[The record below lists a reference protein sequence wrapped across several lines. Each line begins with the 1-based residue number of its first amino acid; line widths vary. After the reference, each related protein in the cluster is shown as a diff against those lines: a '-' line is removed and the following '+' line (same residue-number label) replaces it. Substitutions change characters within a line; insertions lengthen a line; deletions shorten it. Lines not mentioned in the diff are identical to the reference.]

1 MSNPQIGDITVVEI
15 VDPEKLFEG
24 IEYRPDYR
32 PMPEI
37 DRSLYQHYTKVLQAT
52 TIARNERKIGTLEFV
67 NERLLAQ
74 FCFKHK
80 YTLVPSMTAER
91 ALDMAIELDSNR
103 AVSEQWLELAGY
115 LEKRALYTY
124 RAW

>member
-15 VDPEKLFEG
+15 VDPEKLFDG
-24 IEYRPDYR
+24 IEYRPDHR

-37 DRSLYQHYTKVLQAT
+37 DRPRYRHYMDVLQAT
-52 TIARNERKIGTLEFV
+52 AIARKERKIGTLEFE

-74 FCFKHK
+74 FCFKYS
-80 YTLVPSMTAER
+80 YTLIPSMTAER

-103 AVSEQWLELAGY
+103 AVSEQWLELAGL
-115 LEKRALYTY
+115 LEKRALYSY